1 MKTQH
6 VGLVVLNNRYDGIDL
21 PQAACRLLV
30 IDGLPDAR
38 NLIDR
43 VKQSSLM
50 SSNYDNVE
58 KIQRI
63 EQGMGRGVRSSD
75 DYCVV
80 LLTGKG
86 LTSTIY
92 TDNAIDNFSPATR
105 TQMNI
110 SESVTAQVAD
120 KPASEL
126 EQLMDYCLLQDSQ
139 WVGYSKGQLAQ
150 LTYSERT
157 ESKSIKLSLYEAY
170 LAAIRGDVYGAS
182 RIIEATANACNDNA
196 LKGYLKQVLA
206 EYTNINDE
214 SQAQLILLN
223 ANTYNQRLLKPLSG
237 LSYTKVN
244 DLTQEQ
250 AEQCSS
256 YLSGKFLLKNKMII
270 FANAVID

>member
-1 MKTQH
+1 SILSTHFGVNPSELSNPITPDSAGDVGDRMILLPQVINPKITDEDIQQLCKNVSKKHNVVVIAPSTYRANQWEDLADLILNSSNISEGVARLKTQH

-92 TDNAIDNFSPATR
+92 TVSAP
-105 TQMNI
+105 
-110 SESVTAQVAD
+110 
-120 KPASEL
+120 
-126 EQLMDYCLLQDSQ
+126 
-139 WVGYSKGQLAQ
+139 
-150 LTYSERT
+150 
-157 ESKSIKLSLYEAY
+157 
-170 LAAIRGDVYGAS
+170 
-182 RIIEATANACNDNA
+182 
-196 LKGYLKQVLA
+196 
-206 EYTNINDE
+206 
-214 SQAQLILLN
+214 
-223 ANTYNQRLLKPLSG
+223 
-237 LSYTKVN
+237 
-244 DLTQEQ
+244 
-250 AEQCSS
+250 
-256 YLSGKFLLKNKMII
+256 
-270 FANAVID
+270 